1 MIFKSIKNIL
11 SRNNI
16 YELKIDTITTDTE
29 LALINAIHINFPNTQ
44 RNGYWFHFK
53 QDLMREDK
61 ILGLLKNKNRK
72 INPQITLDIISQ
84 ISKLSLYYNNG
95 IKYIENYIKNI
106 IS

>member
-1 MIFKSIKNIL
+1 
-11 SRNNI
+11 
-16 YELKIDTITTDTE
+16 
-29 LALINAIHINFPNTQ
+29 
-44 RNGYWFHFK
+44 
-53 QDLMREDK
+53 MREDK

-106 IS
+106 INQCILYYNMFKGYIMDSQLKYF